1 MKILNGIKKLV
12 KKGVATVKHC
22 ISAIKSGVRSCVSA
36 ICGALTRVKAA
47 AVCPAA
53 GEGYVDTGVKII
65 ISVVIG
71 GLLLAGLYTLFNSTI
86 LPTLGTKISE
96 MFSYTGA

>member
-1 MKILNGIKKLV
+1 MKILNGFKKLV
-12 KKGVATVKHC
+12 KKGVAAVKHC
-22 ISAIKSGVRSCVSA
+22 FSVVKAFVLSCISV
-36 ICGALTRVKAA
+36 ICGALTRVKT

-71 GLLLAGLYTLFNSTI
+71 GLLLAGLYALFNSPI